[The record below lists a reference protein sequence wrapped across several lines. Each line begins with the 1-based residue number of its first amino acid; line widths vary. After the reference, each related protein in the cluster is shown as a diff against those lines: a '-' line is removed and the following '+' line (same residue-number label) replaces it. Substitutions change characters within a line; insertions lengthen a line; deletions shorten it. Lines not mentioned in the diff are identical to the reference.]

1 MRTVEASGKTVEE
14 AKKKAAAQLGVPEA
28 DLEFEVLEIGTKG
41 ILGFLGGVPARIR
54 ATYYESRRQRQ
65 ADQDSSFEASRY
77 SDVADSS
84 RGWDRGKGRT
94 RRGQGGRT
102 EPGGRQEMEQKKE
115 AGSTGGPPPRKQ
127 ASGDRRK
134 RPDGTS
140 QRQSGQDKRLADK
153 SQDQAPSRPAE
164 RPAERS
170 GSGRRSSGRTRQSG
184 AERSTQKAGA
194 ESRSSISKISG
205 SQPSSKKSV
214 ASERPAQ
221 AESRST
227 GGQANME
234 TRSKEAVALVQRL
247 LDAGRLDATAR
258 AVDLADD
265 GFEIAIEGGQSSLLT
280 GKQGQTLDALQFL
293 VGIMVNRTQEKKV
306 RVTLE
311 ADGYR
316 RKHRETLEKTALD
329 LAEQVKEH
337 NQEAEL
343 EPLPARDRLI
353 IHQVLKDHPY
363 VYTYSEGEGD
373 QRHVVISPREEQEA
387 G

>member
-1 MRTVEASGKTVEE
+1 
-14 AKKKAAAQLGVPEA
+14 
-28 DLEFEVLEIGTKG
+28 
-41 ILGFLGGVPARIR
+41 
-54 ATYYESRRQRQ
+54 
-65 ADQDSSFEASRY
+65 
-77 SDVADSS
+77 
-84 RGWDRGKGRT
+84 
-94 RRGQGGRT
+94 
-102 EPGGRQEMEQKKE
+102 
-115 AGSTGGPPPRKQ
+115 
-127 ASGDRRK
+127 
-134 RPDGTS
+134 
-140 QRQSGQDKRLADK
+140 
-153 SQDQAPSRPAE
+153 
-164 RPAERS
+164 
-170 GSGRRSSGRTRQSG
+170 
-184 AERSTQKAGA
+184 
-194 ESRSSISKISG
+194 
-205 SQPSSKKSV
+205 
-214 ASERPAQ
+214 
-221 AESRST
+221 
-227 GGQANME
+227 ME